1 MGGGKKIWTE
11 RERISTAKENKRR
24 NAGRGRRIRTFTMC
38 ATIFVGLNTRE
49 REKKTVR
56 RMNRER

>member
-1 MGGGKKIWTE
+1 MD

-24 NAGRGRRIRTFTMC
+24 NAGRGRRRRTFTMC
-38 ATIFVGLNTRE
+38 ASISVGLNTGE